1 MPMVEVSNG
10 GTEVFIFE
18 NASNPTNKKYN
29 YLIVGAAVANDE
41 STSVTCN
48 KGTKIAGRSNKSG
61 RTTEQI
67 GVWKDVASGATWGG
81 WYSVTAIGMYIPE

>member
-1 MPMVEVSNG
+1 LFYCSSEIVLI
-10 GTEVFIFE
+10 TE

-48 KGTKIAGRSNKSG
+48 KGIQIANRSSKSG

-67 GVWKDVASGATWGG
+67 GIWKEVDSGASWGG
-81 WYSVTAIGMYIPE
+81 WYSVTAIGMYIQE